1 MHWDA
6 KLSEPI
12 KLRDC
17 RELVTLMD
25 VGNLMLELPE
35 LSRVRPSWQHAG
47 ELLMEGATSGDWDTI
62 AEMTDQLERALMAEG
77 LFEPREIYRPIF
89 CMLSAKQVQQCRSL
103 FCARL
108 EAGKRT

>member
-12 KLRDC
+12 KLRDG

-25 VGNLMLELPE
+25 VGSLMLELPE

-47 ELLMEGATSGDWDTI
+47 ELLMEGATSGD
-62 AEMTDQLERALMAEG
+62 
-77 LFEPREIYRPIF
+77 
-89 CMLSAKQVQQCRSL
+89 
-103 FCARL
+103 
-108 EAGKRT
+108 